1 MLASNYYIFLNTF
14 LQWLKTLL
22 FKIISFVSFENA

>member
-1 MLASNYYIFLNTF
+1 MLASNYYIFFNTF